1 MRRSQLCALV
11 APALVAVCT
20 ACGTD
25 MNSPIDHATMHANA
39 ASSAANTAAN
49 AGAAGL
55 IKTVKSATARFHS
68 TVQAT
73 RHGYA
78 VASPCI
84 EAPGLG
90 GMGFHWVNNA
100 LVDPVFD
107 PTNPEAVLYDTKGKL
122 VAVEYIVIDVG
133 QPRPSFNGYPFDIG
147 GTPVP
152 VAHYSLHAWVHLDNP
167 TGVHTPFN
175 PRVSCS

>member
-1 MRRSQLCALV
+1 MRTSQLCALV
-11 APALVAVCT
+11 APALVAVLA

-25 MNSPIDHATMHANA
+25 MNSPIDHATMHASAA
-39 ASSAANTAAN
+39 ASTASAAANT
-49 AGAAGL
+49 GAAGL
-55 IKTVKSATARFHS
+55 IKTVKSQTARFHS

-73 RHGYA
+73 KNGYA

-84 EAPGLG
+84 EVPGLG
-90 GMGFHWVNNA
+90 GMGFHWVNQS

-107 PTNPEAVLYDTKGKL
+107 PKNPEALLYDSQGKL
-122 VAVEYIVIDVG
+122 VAVEYIVIDIG
-133 QPRPSFNGYPFDIG
+133 QPRPAFDGYQFDIG

-167 TGVHTPFN
+167 NGVHTPFN
-175 PRVSCS
+175 PAVSCS